1 MYSVVDFVDSPNG
14 SLKSIDV
21 VPSTWVKNGKCSWP
35 PYSNARLL
43 QAAAVTCAAPDPAE
57 WTLHN
62 VSILCTANISHVIL
76 RELLK
81 LKTDVTEIKARIQ
94 ALQESERRAPAHNS
108 SFPPAETPAFPLP
121 NKDDVAAL
129 ESRIVEG
136 GYRQTLV
143 ERLSKIGGDTT
154 REAAVRVLRAT
165 LTDELASQYSWFGAK
180 GKVQFGTLQLA
191 SVLYDA
197 VIATGAIT
205 KKDFQ
210 VTTMGWMKHARQRV
224 EQKQKKATKY
234 LHVVASLP
242 AEVAYELQDH
252 LKAAILLRETASERS
267 RLQTLLNLEKLGDQ
281 RRSQLLRRM
290 RQLLMRRHL
299 GGSRIAPP

>member
-1 MYSVVDFVDSPNG
+1 MLKIQTDIYPFLLHVFFSPADYATAVHKCEKLTRTAQLTSESEVDDIVPLRPMDASMDE
-14 SLKSIDV
+14 SLER
-21 VPSTWVKNGKCSWP
+21 GCLP
-35 PYSNARLL
+35 PF
-43 QAAAVTCAAPDPAE
+43 PDAE
-57 WTLHN
+57 RN
-62 VSILCTANISHVIL
+62 VSTVADHGQRPGCSHYRNPSQDISHVIL

-94 ALQESERRAPAHNS
+94 ALQESERRPPAQNS
-108 SFPPAETPAFPLP
+108 CLPPAETPAFPLR

-143 ERLSKIGGDTT
+143 EWLSKIGGNTT

-197 VIATGAIT
+197 VTATGAIT

-224 EQKQKKATKY
+224 EQKQKKAG
-234 LHVVASLP
+234 
-242 AEVAYELQDH
+242 
-252 LKAAILLRETASERS
+252 TAME
-267 RLQTLLNLEKLGDQ
+267 
-281 RRSQLLRRM
+281 
-290 RQLLMRRHL
+290 
-299 GGSRIAPP
+299 GSRAPSPLEGDR

>member
-43 QAAAVTCAAPDPAE
+43 QAAAVTCAAPDPAD

-62 VSILCTANISHVIL
+62 VSILCTATDYARAVHKCQKLTRTAQLTSESEVDDIVSLRPMVATIDESLERGCLPPFPDAGRDVSTVADHGQRPGSSHF
-76 RELLK
+76 RNPSQ
-81 LKTDVTEIKARIQ
+81 EIKARIQ

-143 ERLSKIGGDTT
+143 EWLSKIGGDTT

-205 KKDFQ
+205 KDFQ

-224 EQKQKKATKY
+224 EQKQKKAG
-234 LHVVASLP
+234 
-242 AEVAYELQDH
+242 
-252 LKAAILLRETASERS
+252 TAME
-267 RLQTLLNLEKLGDQ
+267 
-281 RRSQLLRRM
+281 
-290 RQLLMRRHL
+290 
-299 GGSRIAPP
+299 GSRAPSPLEGDR